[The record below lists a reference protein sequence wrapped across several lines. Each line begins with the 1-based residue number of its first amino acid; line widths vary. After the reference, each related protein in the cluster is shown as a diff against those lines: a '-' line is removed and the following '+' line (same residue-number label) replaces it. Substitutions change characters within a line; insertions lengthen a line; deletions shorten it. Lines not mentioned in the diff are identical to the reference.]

1 MPETKHLQHHINS
14 GFIRV
19 VTDTQSQ
26 IPAFWAHPTIG
37 GPFPGLIVLHDD
49 WGLGPATRTLAQRF
63 AEVGYYVIV
72 PELFDGHRANNQS
85 EADRLEEKYKT
96 LAPPKV
102 AAGLGALETHPK
114 CNSKLA
120 VIGCDLGG
128 ALAMQLAFDRQDV
141 MAAVTV
147 SGDPTAFLGRFDQ
160 LRCPLLAIFGEDDE
174 ITQRTEHR
182 LQAELNAADIRHQV
196 IVYPKTPH
204 TFYNHLTPTYQH
216 EAAEDAWE
224 KVLEF
229 LEIHQ
234 GKPPAPADAAPGHF
248 RPGRVY

>member
-37 GPFPGLIVLHDD
+37 GPFPGLILLHDD

-72 PELFDGHRANNQS
+72 PELFEGQRANSQT
-85 EADRLEEKYKT
+85 EADQLEEQYKA

-102 AAGLGALETHPK
+102 VAGLGALETHPK

-120 VIGCDLGG
+120 VVGWDLG
-128 ALAMQLAFDRQDV
+128 AELAMQLALNRHDV
-141 MAAVTV
+141 MATVAV
-147 SGDPTAFLGRFDQ
+147 SGDPSGFFGQFEQ

-174 ITQRTEHR
+174 IARRTEKR
-182 LQAELNAADIRHQV
+182 LQKELSAVDDRHQV

-204 TFYNHLTPTYQH
+204 AFYNHLTPTYQH
-216 EAAEDAWE
+216 EAAEDAWQ

-229 LEIHQ
+229 LETHQ